1 MMNRRRKTTNTESE
15 IPHVPFE
22 LCPAKTYQNQQ
33 GETQFGRSVF
43 NHCQI
48 VGETAR
54 ALLNRMPTTIRQALF
69 PQGSSLQAALHD
81 IGKISPVFFLKLQ
94 CAVEGEHSS
103 WLQRMPQFRAI
114 QERDWGGHAGVSELA
129 LAAITNKPFVPRV
142 AGQHHGFNP
151 PDAMLSASA
160 EQLGGKSWQAERCR
174 LAEELQRVMGEEI
187 PTITTPE
194 QARLLAGLTTVAD
207 WIGSGYHF
215 EDPTT
220 PWQPRIEQALDD
232 AGFVLPQ
239 VRKGLAFGDI
249 FRAEDGTPY
258 QPNEPQQLLHQ
269 HSQGAGVYVL
279 EAPMGL
285 GKTEAAL
292 YAAYKMLEEGKATGI
307 YFALPTQLTSNKLL
321 DRFNDYLK
329 QILTEESP
337 HRHSLLLHGSA
348 WLVNQALGE
357 EGKPGRSWFDSAK
370 RGLLAPFAVGTL
382 DQALMAAMNV
392 KHGFVRAFGL
402 AGKVVIL
409 DEVHSY
415 DAYTSVILDEL
426 IHLLRTLH
434 CTVIILSATLSQARR
449 SELLG
454 QPTQQESY
462 PLISVSTGITPLLL
476 QELAVT
482 PEESRSV
489 HLQCKP
495 MADQSVLEEALMRA
509 TQGQQVLWIENTVAE
524 AQERYLDLA
533 ARAQEV
539 GVACGL
545 LHSRFTARHRQ
556 NNETHWVSCYGK
568 AGRAARGKQGRIL
581 IGTQVLEQSLD
592 IDADFL
598 VSRMAPTDM
607 LFQRLGRLWR
617 HEQTP
622 RPTNARRE
630 AWLLTPDLDA
640 AHQDPYQAF
649 GATAHVYSPYLLC
662 RSLEVWLTQVKEGTV
677 SLPDHIRTLVEL
689 TYQERCEDEK
699 MARWKRELFDGTRL
713 RKGVNSLR
721 QLARLTLSK
730 GGKTLPEAKA
740 QTRYSEQESGDLLL
754 LSELS
759 LDNRSQATTLT
770 FLDGEQV
777 VIPWHAHRL
786 TPAEW
791 RGRAALVTQHLV
803 SCRLS
808 QLPRPPARLWCQKA
822 GLGNVLYLG
831 HPEQD
836 DAAISIALVATDHQL
851 HAVDGCSLPLN
862 DRLSY
867 RYRDDIGLTITKY
880 KE

>member
-1 MMNRRRKTTNTESE
+1 MNRRRKTTGSE
-15 IPHVPFE
+15 LEIASVPFE
-22 LCPAKTYQNQQ
+22 QCPAKTYQDQQ
-33 GETQFGRSVF
+33 GVPKFGRSVF

-54 ALLNRMPTTIRQALF
+54 ALLDRMPEEIRHSLF
-69 PQGSSLQAALHD
+69 PPGSALQAALHD
-81 IGKISPVFFLKLQ
+81 IGKVSPAFFLKLQ
-94 CAVEGEHSS
+94 CAVEGEQSS
-103 WLQRMPQFRAI
+103 WQQRMSQFRAI

-129 LAAITNKPFVPRV
+129 LAAITNNQFVPRV

-151 PDAMLSASA
+151 PEVMLSACA

-174 LAEELQRVMGEEI
+174 LVDELKRVMGEDI
-187 PTITTPE
+187 PDITTPE

-207 WIGSGYHF
+207 WIGSGHHF
-215 EDPTT
+215 EDPTIA
-220 PWQPRIEQALDD
+220 WQPRIEQALDD

-239 VRKGLAFGDI
+239 VRRGLTFGDI
-249 FRAEDGTPY
+249 FRADDGTPY
-258 QPNEPQQLLHQ
+258 QPNEPQRLLHQ
-269 HSQGAGVYVL
+269 HSLGTGVYVL

-292 YAAYKMLEEGKATGI
+292 YTAYKMLEEGKATGI

-329 QILTEESP
+329 QILTEDSP

-415 DAYTSVILDEL
+415 DAYTGVILDEL
-426 IHLLRTLH
+426 IRLLRILH

-454 QPTQQESY
+454 QPAHQDAY
-462 PLISVSTGITPLLL
+462 PLISVSTGITPARL
-476 QELAVT
+476 QELSVR

-489 HLQCKP
+489 HLQCRS
-495 MADQSVLEEALMRA
+495 MASQSVLEEALTRA
-509 TQGQQVLWIENTVAE
+509 VQGQQVLWIENTVAE

-533 ARAQEV
+533 ARAHEV

-545 LHSRFTARHRQ
+545 LHSRFTALHRQ
-556 NNETHWVSCYGK
+556 NNEAYWVSCYGK

-598 VSRMAPTDM
+598 ISRMAPTDM
-607 LFQRLGRLWR
+607 LFQRIGRLWR

-622 RPTNARRE
+622 RPAEARRE
-630 AWLLTPDLDA
+630 AWILTPDLDA
-640 AHQDPYQAF
+640 ARQDPYQAF

-662 RSLEVWLTQVKEGTV
+662 RSLEVWLAQVREGTV
-677 SLPDHIRTLVEL
+677 SLPDQIRTLVEL
-689 TYQERCEDEK
+689 TYQDRNEDEV
-699 MARWKRELFDGTRL
+699 MARWKRELFNGTGRH
-713 RKGVNSLR
+713 KGVNGLR

-754 LSELS
+754 LSELC
-759 LDNRSQATTLT
+759 LDNNTQTTTLT
-770 FLDGEQV
+770 FLDGELV
-777 VIPWHAHRL
+777 TIPWHTHRL
-786 TPAEW
+786 TSAQW
-791 RGRAALVTQHLV
+791 RGRAAQVAQHLV

-808 QLPRPPARLWCQKA
+808 QLPRPPALSWCQKA

-831 HPEQD
+831 HPDQD

-851 HAVDGCSLPLN
+851 HAIDGCSLPLS
-862 DRLSY
+862 DHLSY